1 VDGLQQSRRRP
12 CATRL
17 PAPFA
22 QSRAPR
28 DAVVARGVGERRAPR
43 VTRHARRRYNL
54 AMNAPIDPA
63 LALDVYRQRRARV
76 LAALREAG
84 GGVAIVPTAPE
95 ALRNRDAGY
104 PYRHD
109 SYFYYLTGFAEP
121 DAVLVLNASAA
132 PDAPQS
138 ILFCR
143 AKNAE
148 REVWEGFH
156 YGPDAARD
164 AFGFD
169 AAFPADALD
178 AEMPR
183 VLADASAVHYRL
195 GASADFERQLGRWL
209 DAVRAQG
216 RTGIDAPHALVDLAP
231 LLDDMRLV
239 KDEHELAI
247 MRRAAQI
254 SALAHR
260 RAMQACR
267 PGIREY
273 ELEAEL
279 LYTFRK
285 HGAQAPAY
293 GSIVAAGANACVL
306 HYPAGD
312 AVARD
317 GDLILIDAA
326 CELDG
331 YASDITR
338 TFPANGRFSPAQR
351 TLYDIVLAAQ
361 QAAVDATRAGV
372 PFEAPHDAAVR
383 VLAQG
388 LLDTGIVPKTR
399 FSSVDDVIAERAYA
413 RFYMHRTGHW
423 IGMDVHDCGDYRE
436 RDAARDASG
445 ALPWRTLQPGMTLT
459 VEPGLYVRAAD
470 DVPPDYWNIGI
481 RIEDDAIVHANGCE
495 LITRDVPVA
504 AAEIEALM
512 RGA

>member
-1 VDGLQQSRRRP
+1 MNPPLDT
-12 CATRL
+12 AI
-17 PAPFA
+17 
-22 QSRAPR
+22 
-28 DAVVARGVGERRAPR
+28 AV
-43 VTRHARRRYNL
+43 
-54 AMNAPIDPA
+54 
-63 LALDVYRQRRARV
+63 DVYRQRRERV
-76 LAALREAG
+76 LAALRAAG

-95 ALRNRDAGY
+95 VLRNRDTGY

-109 SYFYYLTGFAEP
+109 SYFYYLTGFTEP
-121 DAVLVLNASAA
+121 DAVLVLNAAA
-132 PDAPQS
+132 PHGAPES

-143 AKNAE
+143 AKNAD
-148 REVWEGFH
+148 REIWEGFH
-156 YGPDAARD
+156 YGPEAARD
-164 AFGFD
+164 TFGFD
-169 AAFPADALD
+169 AAYATDVLD
-178 AEMPR
+178 TEIPR
-183 VLADASAVHYRL
+183 LLADAGTVHYRF
-195 GASADFERQLGRWL
+195 GASTAFDRQLARWL
-209 DAVRAQG
+209 DAVRAQARSG
-216 RTGIDAPHALVDLAP
+216 VAAPDAMRDLTP

-247 MRRAAQI
+247 MTRAAHI

-260 RAMQACR
+260 RAMQACK

-279 LYTFRK
+279 LYTFRL

-306 HYPAGD
+306 HYPAGN
-312 AVARD
+312 AAARD

-361 QAAVDATRAGV
+361 QAAIDATRAGV

-388 LLDTGIVPKTR
+388 LLDTGIIAKTR
-399 FSSVDDVIAERAYA
+399 FSNVDDVIAERAYT

-423 IGMDVHDCGDYRE
+423 LGMDVHDCGDYRE
-436 RDAARDASG
+436 RHAERDANG
-445 ALPWRTLQPGMTLT
+445 ALPWRTLKPGMALT
-459 VEPGLYVRAAD
+459 IEPGLYVRAAD
-470 DVPPDYWNIGI
+470 DVPSEYWNIGI
-481 RIEDDAIVHANGCE
+481 RIEDDAIVHEHGCE

-504 AAEIEALM
+504 AADIEALM
-512 RGA
+512 RARA